1 MSSKIFN
8 LAFAHVT
15 SPSIEGGFSDDPD
28 DRGGR
33 TNHGIS
39 QKSYPDLD
47 IKNLSLERTRS
58 IFLEDYWESPQCDK
72 LPGNWGFALF
82 DAVVNHGQKLAVI
95 FMQHA
100 LRVKADG
107 INGPITQAAT
117 RAADDTDIARFLA
130 HRARF
135 YFDITIADST
145 QVKFLNG
152 WMNRLFL
159 LQQAIHRHEG
169 DFRAL

>member
-1 MSSKIFN
+1 MSSQHFN

-33 TNHGIS
+33 TNHGVS

-47 IKNLSLERTRS
+47 IRNLSLEHTRS
-58 IFLEDYWESPQCDK
+58 IFQKDYWESPQCDE

-82 DAVVNHGQKLAVI
+82 DAAVNHGQKLAVVI
-95 FMQHA
+95 MQQA

-107 INGPITQAAT
+107 INGPITQAAA
-117 RAADDTDIARFLA
+117 RAADDTAIAHFFAR
-130 HRARF
+130 RARF

-145 QVKFLNG
+145 QAKYLNG

-169 DFRAL
+169 ALRDL